1 MPGDQPTP
9 KVFRTSRMVEWHDT
23 DAARIAHFSAY
34 FRWMEEAEHEFLRH
48 LGLSGLSHDAE
59 GEISWPRVSVSCDYT
74 AAVKFEDV
82 LDIEVE
88 IERLGA
94 KSITYAFT
102 LSHAERPAARMQL
115 TAVCCRLSDTG
126 PPRGIRI
133 PEQVASRLEPY
144 CRVRERATNENDPPA
159 EEY

>member
-1 MPGDQPTP
+1 MPGDQPAP
-9 KVFRTSRMVEWHDT
+9 SVFRTSRLVEWHDT

-48 LGLSGLSHDAE
+48 LGLSVLSHDAE
-59 GEISWPRVSVSCDYT
+59 GEISWPRVSVGCEYS
-74 AAVKFEDV
+74 AAVKFEDL

-94 KSITYAFT
+94 KSVTYAFA
-102 LSHAERPAARMQL
+102 LSHAGRLVAQMRL
-115 TAVCCRLSDTG
+115 TAVCCRLSAAG

-133 PEQVASRLEPY
+133 PEQIANRLAPY
-144 CRVRERATNENDPPA
+144 CRVRERAEDANEPPA